1 MKNHFNPSLNINTL
15 LNAVRSLLLVLT
27 LIAVQAQ
34 AGVVAITNNINLI
47 QCWNLVG
54 NSVEA
59 PITVASS
66 FSDTSKV
73 ITIWKWVSTGSTAG
87 IS

>member
-66 FSDTSKV
+66 FRDRKSV
-73 ITIWKWVSTGSTAG
+73 V
-87 IS
+87 